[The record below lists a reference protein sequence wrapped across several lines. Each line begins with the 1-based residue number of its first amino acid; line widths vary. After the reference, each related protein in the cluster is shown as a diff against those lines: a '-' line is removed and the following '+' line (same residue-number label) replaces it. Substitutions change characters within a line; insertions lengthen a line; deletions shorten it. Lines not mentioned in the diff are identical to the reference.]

1 MSEAPLK
8 MYLYYKTTKNTV
20 STVNGSFLNRLT
32 LMFLY
37 VIFKESHV
45 QKTKKKKKKDTTISG
60 PSELNCLLFTTA

>member
-1 MSEAPLK
+1 MSDAPLK

-20 STVNGSFLNRLT
+20 STVNASFLNRLS

-45 QKTKKKKKKDTTISG
+45 QTTTTKKDTTISG
-60 PSELNCLLFTTA
+60 PSELNFL

>member
-1 MSEAPLK
+1 MSDAALK

-45 QKTKKKKKKDTTISG
+45 QKTKKKDTTISG

>member
-1 MSEAPLK
+1 MSDAPLK

-45 QKTKKKKKKDTTISG
+45 QKTKKKKKDTTISG